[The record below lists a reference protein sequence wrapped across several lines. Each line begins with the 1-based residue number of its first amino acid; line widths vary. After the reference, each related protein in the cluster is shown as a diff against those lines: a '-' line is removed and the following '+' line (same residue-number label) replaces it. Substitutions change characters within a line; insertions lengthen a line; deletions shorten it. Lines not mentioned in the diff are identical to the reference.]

1 MKYSN
6 FLIIIIIVFNSN
18 FLNAQ
23 EQKLKNEI
31 TKNLRCLVCQ
41 GQSVYDSDTE
51 FANSLKILVE
61 RKLDE
66 GLSEKQIYDFFK
78 EKYGE
83 WILYE
88 PQFNKNTYFLWLLP
102 VLMFLLGGA
111 IIFKLFIKKK
121 D

>member
-1 MKYSN
+1 MKYFNS
-6 FLIIIIIVFNSN
+6 LIIIIIVFNSN

-23 EQKLKNEI
+23 EQKLENEI

-66 GLSEKQIYDFFK
+66 GLSEKQIYDFFRN
-78 EKYGE
+78 KYGD
-83 WILYE
+83 WILYD
-88 PQFNKNTYFLWLLP
+88 PGLSKNTYFLWFLP
-102 VLMFLLGGA
+102 ILMFLLGGA
-111 IIFKLFIKKK
+111 IIFKIFIFKKK
-121 D
+121 